1 MDKSLRFSMLLFR
14 LFKFKYG
21 HATEIRE
28 FWGICHENVPVSQ
41 QICKKNTK
49 KFGWKQNMLY
59 VCNINV
65 IKMTFSVREK
75 NKNLIIMPMKK
86 KSIIILCSVAA
97 IFAIGLIT
105 SFFVDWPVDLNE
117 ADGDIAKAARFSRE
131 QVSEKLTNMEE
142 LLQTDSA
149 FKGGIVAAQ
158 VVMQT
163 RAVQF
168 GTLIDMSNE
177 VAGNIPAFAEVLKE
191 MNANS
196 EMVNNVASSLA
207 ESAEKL
213 NAALGGEEC
222 PDLAQSTINASL
234 AYTTLQKQNNL
245 ATRFID
251 TTDKYLETAQG
262 DDRLKFVRDQWL
274 EYQQMTAAL
283 EGDKASAEALA
294 KKGNLLSGE
303 KALAAVAN
311 FDIAERLVVLQS
323 CELAQAM
330 KLPNQIGS
338 VIRPK
343 VLDNEI
349 SKLCNAQQEVLAHRK
364 IDPHNAQ
371 QEVLA
376 HRKID
381 PHNAQQEVLAHR
393 KIDPHNALVISN
405 ASRVMEAFNSALSN
419 VANNPALNQSQN
431 IGLSLVIGNVISQT
445 AAASNSVKLN
455 KKGPKI
461 ES

>member
-1 MDKSLRFSMLLFR
+1 
-14 LFKFKYG
+14 
-21 HATEIRE
+21 
-28 FWGICHENVPVSQ
+28 
-41 QICKKNTK
+41 
-49 KFGWKQNMLY
+49 
-59 VCNINV
+59 
-65 IKMTFSVREK
+65 
-75 NKNLIIMPMKK
+75 MKK
-86 KSIIILCSVAA
+86 KGIILCTVVG
-97 IFAIGLIT
+97 ICAIGLIS
-105 SFFVDWPVDLNE
+105 SFFIDWPVDFHL
-117 ADGDIAKAARFSRE
+117 ADGDIAKASRFSRE
-131 QVSEKLTNMEE
+131 QVTDKLTNMEE

-168 GTLIDMSNE
+168 ATLVDMSNE
-177 VAGNIPAFAEVLKE
+177 VAGNIPAFAEVLKD
-191 MNANS
+191 MNAQR
-196 EMVNNVASSLA
+196 ELVENVASSLA

-213 NAALGGEEC
+213 NAALDGKEC

-245 ATRFID
+245 ANRFIE

-262 DDRLKFVRDQWL
+262 DDKLKLVRDQWL

-283 EGDKASAEALA
+283 DGDKTSAEALA

-338 VIRPK
+338 AIRPK
-343 VLDNEI
+343 VLNTEI
-349 SKLCNAQQEVLAHRK
+349 SKLCNAQQEVLARGPKIESYNAQKEVLAGRK

-371 QEVLA
+371 KDVLA
-376 HRKID
+376 G
-381 PHNAQQEVLAHR
+381 R
-393 KIDPHNALVISN
+393 KIDPHNALMLS
-405 ASRVMEAFNSALSN
+405 SGSKVMEAFHTALSN

-431 IGLSLVIGNVISQT
+431 IALSLVIGNVISQT
-445 AAASNSVKLN
+445 AAANNSVMLN

-461 ES
+461 DP

>member
-1 MDKSLRFSMLLFR
+1 
-14 LFKFKYG
+14 
-21 HATEIRE
+21 
-28 FWGICHENVPVSQ
+28 
-41 QICKKNTK
+41 
-49 KFGWKQNMLY
+49 
-59 VCNINV
+59 
-65 IKMTFSVREK
+65 
-75 NKNLIIMPMKK
+75 MKK
-86 KSIIILCSVAA
+86 KSIILCSLVV
-97 IFAIGLIT
+97 ICAIGLVT
-105 SFFVDWPVDLNE
+105 SIYIDWPVDLNE

-149 FKGGIVAAQ
+149 FKDGIVAAQ

-168 GTLIDMSNE
+168 ATLVDMSNE
-177 VAGNIPAFAEVLKE
+177 VAGNIPAFAEVLKD
-191 MNANS
+191 MNANI
-196 EMVNNVASSLA
+196 EMVNNVTSSLA

-222 PDLAQSTINASL
+222 PDLAQATINASL

-245 ATRFID
+245 STRFIE
-251 TTDKYLETAQG
+251 TTDKYLETDQG
-262 DDRLKFVRDQWL
+262 DDKLKLVRDQWL

-283 EGDKASAEALA
+283 DGDNTSAEALA

-343 VLDNEI
+343 VLENEI
-349 SKLCNAQQEVLAHRK
+349 SKLCNAQQEFLSVKPRK
-364 IDPHNAQ
+364 IDANNVND
-371 QEVLA
+371 VLSA
-376 HRKID
+376 KPRKID
-381 PHNAQQEVLAHR
+381 A
-393 KIDPHNALVISN
+393 HNALVINS

-419 VANNPALNQSQN
+419 NSVLNQSQN
-431 IGLSLVIGNVISQT
+431 IALSLVIGNVISQT
-445 AAASNSVKLN
+445 AAANNSVMLN

-461 ES
+461 DP

>member
-1 MDKSLRFSMLLFR
+1 
-14 LFKFKYG
+14 
-21 HATEIRE
+21 
-28 FWGICHENVPVSQ
+28 
-41 QICKKNTK
+41 
-49 KFGWKQNMLY
+49 
-59 VCNINV
+59 
-65 IKMTFSVREK
+65 
-75 NKNLIIMPMKK
+75 MKK
-86 KSIIILCSVAA
+86 KGIILCTLVG
-97 IFAIGLIT
+97 ICAIGLIS
-105 SFFVDWPVDLNE
+105 SFFIDWPVDFHS
-117 ADGDIAKAARFSRE
+117 ADGDIAKAAKFSRE
-131 QVSEKLTNMEE
+131 QAFKDLSNMEE

-168 GTLIDMSNE
+168 ATLVDMSNE
-177 VAGNIPAFAEVLKE
+177 VAGNIPAFAEVLKD
-191 MNANS
+191 MNAQR
-196 EMVNNVASSLA
+196 ELVENVASSLA

-213 NAALGGEEC
+213 NAALDGKEC

-245 ATRFID
+245 ATRFIE

-262 DDRLKFVRDQWL
+262 DDKLKLVRDQWL

-283 EGDKASAEALA
+283 DGDNTSAEALA

-343 VLDNEI
+343 VLNTEI
-349 SKLCNAQQEVLAHRK
+349 SKLCNAQQEVLARGPKIDPHNAQKEVLAGRK

-371 QEVLA
+371 KEVLA
-376 HRKID
+376 GRKID
-381 PHNAQQEVLAHR
+381 PHNAQKDVLAGR
-393 KIDPHNALVISN
+393 KIDPHNALMLS
-405 ASRVMEAFNSALSN
+405 SGSKVMEAFNSALSN
-419 VANNPALNQSQN
+419 NSVLNQSQN
-431 IGLSLVIGNVISQT
+431 IALSLVIGNVISQT
-445 AAASNSVKLN
+445 AANNSVMLN

-461 ES
+461 DP

>member
-1 MDKSLRFSMLLFR
+1 
-14 LFKFKYG
+14 
-21 HATEIRE
+21 
-28 FWGICHENVPVSQ
+28 
-41 QICKKNTK
+41 
-49 KFGWKQNMLY
+49 
-59 VCNINV
+59 
-65 IKMTFSVREK
+65 
-75 NKNLIIMPMKK
+75 MKK
-86 KSIIILCSVAA
+86 KGIILCTLVG
-97 IFAIGLIT
+97 ICAIGLIS
-105 SFFVDWPVDLNE
+105 SFFIDWPVDFHS
-117 ADGDIAKAARFSRE
+117 ADGDIAKASRFSRE
-131 QVSEKLTNMEE
+131 QVTDKLTNMEE
-142 LLQTDSA
+142 LLQTDST

-168 GTLIDMSNE
+168 ATLVDMSNE
-177 VAGNIPAFAEVLKE
+177 VAGNIPAFAEVLKD
-191 MNANS
+191 MNANI
-196 EMVNNVASSLA
+196 EMVNNVTSSLA

-222 PDLAQSTINASL
+222 PDLAQATINASL

-245 ATRFID
+245 ATRFIE

-262 DDRLKFVRDQWL
+262 DDKLKLVRDQWL

-283 EGDKASAEALA
+283 DGDKTSAEALA
-294 KKGNLLSGE
+294 KKGTLLSGE

-343 VLDNEI
+343 VLNTEI
-349 SKLCNAQQEVLAHRK
+349 SKLCNAQQEVLARGPK

-371 QEVLA
+371 KEVLA
-376 HRKID
+376 G
-381 PHNAQQEVLAHR
+381 R
-393 KIDPHNALVISN
+393 KIDPHNALMLSN
-405 ASRVMEAFNSALSN
+405 GSKVMEAFNSALSN
-419 VANNPALNQSQN
+419 NSVLNQSQN
-431 IGLSLVIGNVISQT
+431 IALSLVIGNVISQT
-445 AAASNSVKLN
+445 AAANNSVMLN

-461 ES
+461 DP

>member
-1 MDKSLRFSMLLFR
+1 
-14 LFKFKYG
+14 
-21 HATEIRE
+21 
-28 FWGICHENVPVSQ
+28 
-41 QICKKNTK
+41 
-49 KFGWKQNMLY
+49 
-59 VCNINV
+59 
-65 IKMTFSVREK
+65 
-75 NKNLIIMPMKK
+75 MKK
-86 KSIIILCSVAA
+86 KSVILYSLAA
-97 IFAIGLIT
+97 ICVIGLIT
-105 SFFVDWPVDLNE
+105 SYYIDWPVDIK
-117 ADGDIAKAARFSRE
+117 ATDGDISKAAKFSRE
-131 QVSEKLTNMEE
+131 QMSDNLTNMEE

-149 FKGGIVAAQ
+149 FKDGIVAAQ

-168 GTLIDMSNE
+168 GTLVDLSNE
-177 VAGNIPAFAEVLKE
+177 VAGNIPVFAEVLKD
-191 MNANS
+191 MNANR
-196 EMVNNVASSLA
+196 ELVDNVVISLA

-245 ATRFID
+245 ANRFIE

-262 DDRLKFVRDQWL
+262 DDKLKLVRDQWL

-283 EGDKASAEALA
+283 EDDKAYAEVLA

-303 KALAAVAN
+303 QALAAVAN

-343 VLDNEI
+343 VLENEI
-349 SKLCNAQQEVLAHRK
+349 SKLCNAQQEFLSVKPRK
-364 IDPHNAQ
+364 IDAHNASHD
-371 QEVLA
+371 VLSA
-376 HRKID
+376 KPRKID
-381 PHNAQQEVLAHR
+381 A
-393 KIDPHNALVISN
+393 HNALILS
-405 ASRVMEAFNSALSN
+405 SGSKVMEAFNTSLSN
-419 VANNPALNQSQN
+419 VAKNHALNQSQN
-431 IGLSLVIGNVISQT
+431 IGLGLVIGNVISET

-455 KKGPKI
+455 KGPKI
-461 ES
+461 EK

>member
-1 MDKSLRFSMLLFR
+1 
-14 LFKFKYG
+14 
-21 HATEIRE
+21 
-28 FWGICHENVPVSQ
+28 
-41 QICKKNTK
+41 
-49 KFGWKQNMLY
+49 
-59 VCNINV
+59 
-65 IKMTFSVREK
+65 
-75 NKNLIIMPMKK
+75 MKK
-86 KSIIILCSVAA
+86 KGIILCTLVG
-97 IFAIGLIT
+97 ICAIGLIS
-105 SFFVDWPVDLNE
+105 SFFIDWPVDFHS
-117 ADGDIAKAARFSRE
+117 ADGDIAKASRFSRE
-131 QVSEKLTNMEE
+131 QVTDKLTNMEE

-168 GTLIDMSNE
+168 ATLVDMSNE
-177 VAGNIPAFAEVLKE
+177 VAGNIPAFAEVLKD
-191 MNANS
+191 MNAQR
-196 EMVNNVASSLA
+196 ELVDNVASSLA

-213 NAALGGEEC
+213 NAALDGKEC

-245 ATRFID
+245 ANRFIE

-262 DDRLKFVRDQWL
+262 DDKLKLVRDQWL

-283 EGDKASAEALA
+283 DGDKTSAEALA

-343 VLDNEI
+343 VLNTEI
-349 SKLCNAQQEVLAHRK
+349 SKLCNAQQEVLARGPKIEPYNAQKEVLAGRK

-371 QEVLA
+371 KEVLA
-376 HRKID
+376 GRKID
-381 PHNAQQEVLAHR
+381 PHNAQKDVLAGR
-393 KIDPHNALVISN
+393 KIDPHNALVIN
-405 ASRVMEAFNSALSN
+405 RASMVMEAFNSALSN
-419 VANNPALNQSQN
+419 NSVLNQSQN
-431 IGLSLVIGNVISQT
+431 IALSLVIGNVISQT
-445 AAASNSVKLN
+445 AAANNSVMLN

-461 ES
+461 DP